1 MSTGGHIP
9 AESSGTAFA
18 FVRPMPGKSRLTD
31 SSMAAS
37 PTASAV
43 GPITRGELSEVL
55 FPPKSSD
62 SSNVPPVTGVHL
74 GHFVVEERIGRGG
87 MGAVFR
93 AIDTRLNR
101 VVALKVLTPQQS
113 NDPSAVQRFHNEAR
127 AAAQLDHD
135 HIARVH
141 YIGEDRGLYFIAFE
155 FVSGTNVRDVIL
167 RQGRLKPEDAV
178 NYTLQIA
185 EALRHTSAQSVVHR
199 DIKPSNIILSA
210 VGRVKLVDLGLARQI
225 NPDQSESEDL
235 TVAGTA
241 LGTFDYISPEQA
253 FDARDVDVR
262 SDIYSLGCTLYHML
276 TGEPPYPRGSMFEKV
291 IHHHG
296 RTPPDPALKNP
307 LVSPELSRVV
317 RKMMASDRDERY
329 LSPDEL
335 LADLAQ
341 IADSMG
347 LVPQSGDGYTWTLL
361 GTRDYRPSPWEGSK
375 IWLGLLGILLLAA
388 IFLDGTPWSGQPTD
402 ANTTSGFNNS
412 LTPAFPQNPSTP
424 PFDGNASVTGASS
437 SLVAPPRPEALSQID
452 VPSPA
457 PVTGANV
464 DSTSGVLAALAAWD
478 EINQQLARV
487 EIPSAPELVA
497 PQRTVVPEP
506 TVLPD
511 GTLSQPTPENL
522 QTAVPSSG
530 GETAPVMIPGGGTPK
545 TTGTE
550 SSAVPA
556 AKSPFVLIDDSGAR
570 HDYPTLIAALA
581 NASDNAVVELQF
593 DGRSAGRQEPLKLTG
608 KSGIRIRA
616 AANYRPVLE
625 FALKPNVAAPS
636 ALAVRMISLVDAGI
650 ELYDLDLEMWV
661 SPQSS
666 TDRWSLFAV
675 TGRSNVVLRGCSCT
689 IVNPTDRSASVF
701 ELPER
706 ESVDISQMMKDR
718 MKAPRFQLR
727 LEDSVVR
734 GQADFIRQDY
744 ISAADVSLQNVALGV
759 SGHLLSVD
767 GSNAGQGPASDEN
780 EDFFELSLNH
790 VTAILGDGLLWASSG
805 NFGRLPRVE
814 VNAHDSLFSV
824 TNPERP
830 FVELFGHEELDELAE
845 RFVWQ
850 PNRDPNFFELVG
862 PMWFVNA
869 PNSLGIELER
879 RLTFTEWS
887 DYWLEQSDQLVR
899 SGLFRNPRLGLLTRM
914 DRIESSDFVLRSGE
928 ITPNPAVGSSS
939 DRQDCGVDWTL
950 PRIPRDLPL
959 PPVF

>member
-37 PTASAV
+37 PTASAA
-43 GPITRGELSEVL
+43 GPVTRGELSQIL

-113 NDPSAVQRFHNEAR
+113 NDPAAVQRFHNEAR

-178 NYTLQIA
+178 NYTLQIV

-225 NPDQSESEDL
+225 HPNQSESEDL

-253 FDARDVDVR
+253 IDARDVDVR

-307 LVSPELSRVV
+307 LVSPELSQVV

-329 LSPDEL
+329 ATPDEL
-335 LADLAQ
+335 LAALAH

-347 LVPQSGDGYTWTLL
+347 LVPQAGDGYTWTLL
-361 GTRDYRPSPWEGSK
+361 AARDYRPSPWEGSK
-375 IWLGLLGILLLAA
+375 IWVGLLGILLLAA

-402 ANTTSGFNNS
+402 STATSGFNNS
-412 LTPAFPQNPSTP
+412 LTPAFPTIPSIP
-424 PFDGNASVTGASS
+424 PVDGNADAVGASS
-437 SLVAPPRPEALSQID
+437 SLVAPPRPESPSSID
-452 VPSPA
+452 VPPPA
-457 PVTGANV
+457 PATGTNG
-464 DSTSGVLAALAAWD
+464 DSKSGVLAALAAWD
-478 EINQQLARV
+478 EINQQLAGV
-487 EIPSAPELVA
+487 EIPSTPELVT

-506 TVLPD
+506 VALPD
-511 GTLSQPTPENL
+511 GTLSQPTPENM
-522 QTAVPSSG
+522 QTAVPSNG
-530 GETAPVMIPGGGTPK
+530 GETVTVIPSEGGTST
-545 TTGTE
+545 TTGAE
-550 SSAVPA
+550 PGVVPT
-556 AKSPFVLIDDSGAR
+556 AKSPFVVIDDSGAR
-570 HDYPTLIAALA
+570 HEHATLFAALA
-581 NASDNAVVELQF
+581 KASDNAVIELQF
-593 DGRSAGRQEPLKLTG
+593 DGRSGGRQEPLKLTG
-608 KSGIRIRA
+608 KNGIRVRP

-625 FALKPNVAAPS
+625 FALTPNAPS
-636 ALAVRMISLVDAGI
+636 QQQSAVRMISLVDAGI
-650 ELYDLDLEMWV
+650 EFYDLDLEMWV

-666 TDRWSLFAV
+666 TDRWSLFSV
-675 TGRSNVVLRGCSCT
+675 TGRSDVVLRGCSCT
-689 IVNPTDRSASVF
+689 IVNPTDRNASVF
-701 ELPER
+701 DLPER
-706 ESVDISQMMKDR
+706 ESVDVSQMMKDR

-734 GQADFIRQDY
+734 GQADFVRQGY
-744 ISAADVSLQNVALGV
+744 ISPASVSLQNVALGI
-759 SGHLLSVD
+759 SGHLISVD
-767 GSNAGQGPASDEN
+767 GSNALQGPPSEEN
-780 EDFFELSLNH
+780 EDVVDLSLNH

-805 NFGRLPRVE
+805 NFGRLPQVE
-814 VNAHDSLFSV
+814 VDAHDSLFSV

-830 FVELFGHEELDELAE
+830 FVELHGHEELDELAE
-845 RFVWQ
+845 QFVWQ

-879 RLTFTEWS
+879 RFNFSDWS
-887 DYWLEQSDQLVR
+887 GYWQEQSDQLIR
-899 SGLFRNPRLGLLTRM
+899 SGLFRNPRLGMLTRM

-939 DRQDCGVDWTL
+939 DRQNCGVDWTL
-950 PRIPRDLPL
+950 PRIPRALPL
-959 PPVF
+959 PPGF